1 MNAIDLEGRDPKDRS
16 SNPTLL
22 VLGMHRSGTS
32 AITGSLGYSGAW
44 VGEEA
49 ELTIPNVENPQ
60 GFWERRDVRELCDRL
75 LLAAGA
81 DWWKIAD
88 FDPKAI
94 PLATLA
100 EQRRKFK
107 RIVSALNEYAT
118 WTVKEPRLCLLL
130 PVLRDY
136 LRNPIC
142 IHIYRNPLEVARSLQ
157 ARDGFSISAGLALW
171 EAYNLH
177 ALNASRDLPR
187 ILVSHRSL
195 ISHPTKTLNAL
206 VEKLEEFDLDHPIRP
221 DTELIE
227 RFIDPGL
234 YHQKATDEETEDF
247 LLPSQHAL
255 WSSLRSGKFLD
266 HHNNASITHAT
277 RQQLLDL
284 ETAELSISRRQGE
297 AEKLA
302 ADLRTRDRTLSELNA
317 GMESRADTIR
327 ARDETIDEINAR
339 LKERAAAIQ
348 AHERTIGELNAGM
361 ESRAATIQ
369 ARDETIDEIN
379 ARLKERAAA
388 IQAHE
393 RTIGELNAGMES
405 RADTIRA
412 RDETIDE
419 INARLKERAA
429 AIQVH
434 QRTIGE
440 LNAGM
445 ESRADTI
452 RARDET
458 IDEIN
463 ARLKE
468 RAAAIQAHER
478 TIGELNAGM
487 ESRAATIRARDETI
501 DEINARLKER
511 AAAIQAHQR
520 TIGELNAGMESR
532 ADTIRARDETIDEI
546 NARLKERAAAIQAH
560 QRTIGELNAGMESRA
575 DTIQARDETIDE
587 INARLKERAA
597 AIQAHQR
604 TIGELNAGME
614 SRADTIRARDET
626 IDEINARLRERANTI
641 QAHQRTIGE
650 LNAGMESRAATI
662 RARDETIDEINARLK
677 ERAATIQANDRTIA
691 ELNAGMKSRADTI
704 RARDETIDE
713 INARLESRADTIRA
727 RDETIDE
734 NNARLESRAATIR
747 ARDETIDEI
756 NTRLESHADTIRA
769 RDETISE
776 LDARMLNRAHTIQA
790 RDRTIGDLNAG
801 MKSRADTIRAR
812 DKTIS
817 DLRNSTSWKVT
828 RPLRAVSLGVRWF
841 ANDVRRVLGRFSQRD
856 TGRIAPATGPGRIA
870 AEHPASATRAPGDD
884 RESAATDR
892 LADLIGRFGEA
903 RRSERTYGTSGKKR
917 AADRSKTKVTVI
929 AWDLGHNPLG
939 RTYLLADV
947 LRNDYDVEL
956 IGANFPRFGNEIWKP
971 LRNCSRVTVKRFP
984 GANFPDHFNRMED
997 IARQIEGDVIIV
1009 SKPRLPSLELAIL
1022 AKLHRNRP
1030 VILDVDDHEPGFFRN
1045 RRPLS
1050 LDEVKT
1056 RRHRQDFKCPH
1067 DEVWTRYSETLIPL
1081 FDQVTVSGEE
1091 LRKKFGGQV
1100 LPHIRDEYDFDPAA
1114 YPRDLLRAELGFTPR
1129 DKVVL
1134 FVGTP
1139 RMHKGIARIFAA
1151 LKNLN
1156 RPDYKLVV
1164 VGTPA
1169 DREARRFFS
1178 TCSPDE
1184 VQVVADTP
1192 FRDLPGYLCIG
1203 DLICLIQAEDKDV
1216 SLYQTPAKFTDGL
1229 SMGIPMLASNVPPL
1243 VHLANQ
1249 GLLELLNDTPLDRK
1263 IDEIFSHY
1271 ETFKQKAMQNR
1282 EVYQREYSYAAH
1294 LPRLKSTIS
1303 RLSGNPSPIPDAF
1316 HELIAYHREMFSDS
1330 AHLPRVTAE
1339 IVVDRRRS
1347 AAPAADNVRADGR
1360 RLPRIKP
1367 ATQAGDK
1374 LDIVFF
1380 WKQNDTGIYGR
1391 RQDMLV
1397 KYLARDSRIHRI
1409 FHFDAPLDLF
1419 QSGQA
1424 AIRSG
1429 QAGRYSHARLVLNQT
1444 LGRKL
1449 RLKDTNKIRF
1459 DTFVH
1464 AGNRRLVPRFMKRV
1478 LPCEK
1483 DYLDYLDRTM
1493 QRHNIGLR
1501 RTVFWVC
1508 PNNFD
1513 FPSIADRFQPDLV
1526 VADVIDDQRKW
1537 PVKPNYR
1544 ERLHANYQE
1553 VLARSDLA
1561 FANCRSVFEGMQEF
1575 TDNIHLFPNA
1585 AEILEE
1591 EARHWPK
1598 PAELRSMK
1606 GPVIGYV
1613 GNLDIARIDL
1623 DLLSVTA
1630 TERPDWNLVFIGSM
1644 HQNKDLLDLDRFKNV
1659 HFLGV
1664 RPYEKAIRYIRHFD
1678 VAMVPHLDNELTRH
1692 MNPLKLYVYFS
1703 LHVPVVITPIANAGE
1718 FEEFFEI
1725 GRTPGEF
1732 IERIGHCLD
1741 NDTISERLDSI
1752 RGLLK
1757 TNSWEERVAR
1767 MLPLIEAQF
1776 AGQ

>member
-1 MNAIDLEGRDPKDRS
+1 MNAIDLEGRGPKDRS

-88 FDPKAI
+88 FDPTAI
-94 PLATLA
+94 PRATLA

-136 LRNPIC
+136 LRNPVC
-142 IHIYRNPLEVARSLQ
+142 IHVYRNPLEVARSLQ
-157 ARDGFSISAGLALW
+157 ARDGFGISAGLALW

-195 ISHPTKTLNAL
+195 ISHPAETLNAL
-206 VEKLEEFDLDHPIRP
+206 VEKLEELDLDHPIRP

-247 LLPSQHAL
+247 LLPSQRAL
-255 WSSLRSGKFLD
+255 WSSLRSGKFPD
-266 HHNNASITHAT
+266 HRNNASITHAT

-302 ADLRTRDRTLSELNA
+302 ADLRTRDRTLSEL
-317 GMESRADTIR
+317 S
-327 ARDETIDEINAR
+327 
-339 LKERAAAIQ
+339 
-348 AHERTIGELNAGM
+348 
-361 ESRAATIQ
+361 
-369 ARDETIDEIN
+369 
-379 ARLKERAAA
+379 
-388 IQAHE
+388 
-393 RTIGELNAGMES
+393 
-405 RADTIRA
+405 
-412 RDETIDE
+412 
-419 INARLKERAA
+419 
-429 AIQVH
+429 
-434 QRTIGE
+434 
-440 LNAGM
+440 
-445 ESRADTI
+445 
-452 RARDET
+452 
-458 IDEIN
+458 
-463 ARLKE
+463 
-468 RAAAIQAHER
+468 
-478 TIGELNAGM
+478 
-487 ESRAATIRARDETI
+487 
-501 DEINARLKER
+501 
-511 AAAIQAHQR
+511 
-520 TIGELNAGMESR
+520 
-532 ADTIRARDETIDEI
+532 
-546 NARLKERAAAIQAH
+546 
-560 QRTIGELNAGMESRA
+560 
-575 DTIQARDETIDE
+575 
-587 INARLKERAA
+587 
-597 AIQAHQR
+597 
-604 TIGELNAGME
+604 
-614 SRADTIRARDET
+614 
-626 IDEINARLRERANTI
+626 
-641 QAHQRTIGE
+641 
-650 LNAGMESRAATI
+650 
-662 RARDETIDEINARLK
+662 
-677 ERAATIQANDRTIA
+677 
-691 ELNAGMKSRADTI
+691 AGMKSRADTI

-713 INARLESRADTIRA
+713 INARLKQRAAAIQAHERTIGELNAGMKSRADTIQARDEAIDEINARLKQRAAAIQAHERTIGQLNAGMKSRADTIQARDEAIDEINARLKERAAAIQARERTIGELNAGMKSRADTIRA
-727 RDETIDE
+727 RDATIDE
-734 NNARLESRAATIR
+734 INARLKERAAAIQARERIIGELNAGMKSRADTIRARDTTIGEINARLKQRADTIQAHETTIGKLNAGMKSRADTIRARDATIGEINDRLNERAATIR
-747 ARDETIDEI
+747 ARNETIDEI
-756 NTRLESHADTIRA
+756 NDRLESRTAAIQA
-769 RDETISE
+769 RDETIGE
-776 LDARMLNRAHTIQA
+776 LDARMLDRAHTIQA

-801 MKSRADTIRAR
+801 MKSRAATIRTR

-841 ANDVRRVLGRFSQRD
+841 ANDVRRVFGRFSRRD
-856 TGRIAPATGPGRIA
+856 TGQLAPATGPARIA
-870 AEHPASATRAPGDD
+870 AEHPVSETRAPGDD

-892 LADLIGRFGEA
+892 LANLIGRYGEA

-917 AADRSKTKVTVI
+917 AADEPKTKVTVI

-956 IGANFPRFGNEIWKP
+956 IGANFPRFGNDIWKP

-997 IARQIEGDVIIV
+997 VAGQIEGDVIIV

-1114 YPRDLLRAELGFTPR
+1114 YPRDRLRAELGFTPR

-1151 LKNLN
+1151 LKKLN

-1164 VGTPA
+1164 VGTPV

-1178 TCSPDE
+1178 TCSADE

-1192 FRDLPGYLCIG
+1192 FRDLPGYLSIG
-1203 DLICLIQAEDKDV
+1203 DLICLIQAEDTDV

-1282 EVYQREYSYAAH
+1282 EVYLREYSYAAH
-1294 LPRLKSTIS
+1294 LPRLKSTVS
-1303 RLSGNPSPIPDAF
+1303 GLSGNPAPIPDAF

-1339 IVVDRRRS
+1339 ILVDRRRS
-1347 AAPAADNVRADGR
+1347 APPAAENVRADDP
-1360 RLPRIKP
+1360 RLPRSNP

-1424 AIRSG
+1424 AVRSG

-1464 AGNRRLVPRFMKRV
+1464 AGNRRLVPGFMKRI

-1544 ERLHANYQE
+1544 EKLHANYEQ
-1553 VLARSDLA
+1553 VLARSDLT
-1561 FANCRSVFEGMQEF
+1561 FANCRSVFDGMQEF

-1598 PAELRSMK
+1598 PAELRSMQ

-1630 TERPDWNLVFIGSM
+1630 AERPDWNLVFIGSM
-1644 HQNKDLLDLDRFKNV
+1644 HQNKDLLDLNRFKNV

-1678 VAMVPHLDNELTRH
+1678 VAMVPHLDNELTRY

-1718 FEEFFEI
+1718 FEAFFEI

-1757 TNSWEERVAR
+1757 TNSWEERVSR
-1767 MLPLIEAQF
+1767 MLTLIEAQF